1 MKVFSVDQSASFAA
15 LASSVNGP
23 AINVEHLEGV
33 SFIVK
38 TTDAGSL
45 AGSFKLQ
52 ISNNAFTGNVGVSTY
67 QNPNATWLDYSGSSQ
82 AISGAEVKGWNVTDL
97 YFKAIRLV
105 WTSSAGAGSAEVNIQ
120 AKGVS

>member
-1 MKVFSVDQSASFAA
+1 MKVFSVDQSSSFAV
-15 LASSVNGP
+15 LASSQNGP
-23 AINVEHLEGV
+23 ALNVEHLEGV
-33 SFIVK
+33 SFIVQ

-52 ISNNAFTGNVGVSTY
+52 ISNDAFTGNVGSASAV
-67 QNPNATWLDYSGSSQ
+67 NPNATWLDYSGSSQ
-82 AISGAEVKGWNVTDL
+82 AISGAEIKGWNVTDL

-105 WTSSAGAGSAEVNIQ
+105 WTASAGAGSAKVNVQ